1 MHESTESVEPAHNS
15 RQRRAEFFTS
25 QYRTV
30 LSRGLLQLTEEVRAL
45 GGEMASLGNGMALAY
60 GRLTGI
66 VRMTASR
73 SAFGGVEKR
82 IVAMMPEE
90 KSTMENFINED
101 CRVVDILMGG
111 DIEEQII
118 SFDSSKTALELREIF
133 ARFQQQTP
141 LTGP

>member
-1 MHESTESVEPAHNS
+1 MS
-15 RQRRAEFFTS
+15 
-25 QYRTV
+25 
-30 LSRGLLQLTEEVRAL
+30 
-45 GGEMASLGNGMALAY
+45 
-60 GRLTGI
+60 
-66 VRMTASR
+66 ASR